1 MTRNVKGAGSF
12 LGAVSSVV
20 MAAATIAYLVFAFSS
35 GTFNVKVLLAFA
47 AALVCGGVLF
57 RKENKWSDYIV
68 IAATAMAAIGLGL
81 FVLDSVGDFTD
92 FFSGIV
98 MYGNPKNVP
107 VRCGLIGA
115 MLAGILLGIV
125 SSFLPRSSK

>member
-1 MTRNVKGAGSF
+1 MARNVKGLGSTF
-12 LGAVSSVV
+12 GAVSTVV
-20 MAAATIAYLVFAFSS
+20 MTAATIAYLVFAFSS

-47 AALVCGGVLF
+47 AALVCGASLF
-57 RKENKWSDYIV
+57 LNENKWSDYIV
-68 IAATAMAAIGLGL
+68 IAATALAAIGLGL

-107 VRCGLIGA
+107 ARGGIIGVMLI
-115 MLAGILLGIV
+115 GILLGII

>member
-1 MTRNVKGAGSF
+1 MTRNVEGAGSL
-12 LGAVSSVV
+12 LGAVSTVV
-20 MAAATIAYLVFAFSS
+20 MAAATIAYLVFALSS
-35 GTFNVKVLLAFA
+35 GTFNLKVLLAFA
-47 AALVCGGVLF
+47 AALVCGASLF
-57 RKENKWSDYIV
+57 LNENKWSDYIV
-68 IAATAMAAIGLGL
+68 IAATALAAIGLGL

-107 VRCGLIGA
+107 ARGGLIGV